1 MRKLEVEK
9 SRDRIPFKKAMNR
22 VRKKLE
28 EKREQTIKLGSR
40 EQKENRKK
48 DRKKRAK
55 EILERYEN
63 VES

>member
-9 SRDRIPFKKAMNR
+9 SR
-22 VRKKLE
+22 VRKAINMVRKNIE
-28 EKREQTIKLGSR
+28 KKREQTTKLESR

-55 EILERYEN
+55 KYWIDLKMRR
-63 VES
+63 VSL